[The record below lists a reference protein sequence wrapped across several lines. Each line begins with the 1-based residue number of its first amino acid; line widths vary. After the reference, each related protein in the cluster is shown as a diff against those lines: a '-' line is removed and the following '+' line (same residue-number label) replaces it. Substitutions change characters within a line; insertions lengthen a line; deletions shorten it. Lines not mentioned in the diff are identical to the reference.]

1 LQYVQKKILQ
11 RLTIFAK
18 YCPKD
23 SKVDDCNNLMTRGET
38 IFMQDEKDRKSAA
51 SFLIVLLE
59 CLEKWAER
67 YKKDSKTGDPTQFWK
82 SF

>member
-1 LQYVQKKILQ
+1 
-11 RLTIFAK
+11 
-18 YCPKD
+18 
-23 SKVDDCNNLMTRGET
+23 
-38 IFMQDEKDRKSAA
+38 MQDEKDRKSAA